1 MSKMILL
8 SAAGLSMFAAINAEE
23 VATADNQ
30 IAAVSTEEVAMAEG
44 EIAADCNQKKPTPP
58 PCKPKPAPVCKP
70 KPKPKPKCEPKPKPV
85 CKTECVC
92 EPVKR
97 GHVYTSFRSGVNFLH
112 AGEENE
118 IELQPKVG
126 YSLAGAVGYRW
137 TNNLAV
143 EGEFV
148 YRYNGICNVE
158 FLENTT
164 KACGKVFSYNGYI
177 NGYYYIP
184 WSFGHCKVTPYFG
197 GGVGYGH
204 QTANACP
211 YEFHGHGKKGGFV
224 WQVMAGFAQ
233 RLFDHFELGVEYR
246 FSSGPQSLGFLYHQ
260 TANFTFTYLF

>member
-23 VATADNQ
+23 AATADSQ
-30 IAAVSTEEVAMAEG
+30 IAVVNTEEVAVAEG
-44 EIAADCNQKKPTPP
+44 EIAADCTTPKKPTPP

-70 KPKPKPKCEPKPKPV
+70 KPKPKPKCEPQPK
-85 CKTECVC
+85 CQLKC
-92 EPVKR
+92 EPVKQ

-112 AGEENE
+112 AGEEND

-137 TNNLAV
+137 QNNLAV

-148 YRYNGICNVE
+148 YRYNGVTTVE
-158 FLENTT
+158 FLEHKTN
-164 KACGKVFSYNGYI
+164 ACGKVFSYNGYV
-177 NGYYYIP
+177 NGYYYLP
-184 WSFGHCKVTPYFG
+184 WSFGLPNVTPYFG
-197 GGVGYGH
+197 GGIGYGH

-211 YEFHGHGKKGGFV
+211 YEFHNNGKKGGFV
-224 WQVMAGFAQ
+224 WQVMGGFAQ
-233 RLFDHFELGVEYR
+233 KLFDHFEIGVEYR
-246 FSSGPQSLGFLYHQ
+246 FSAGPQSLGFLYHQ